1 MPRMISTRGILST
14 GEKKCMPMKPSG
26 RDEDS
31 ASPVIGSVDVLDAKT
46 VSSGITASVFWV
58 TSALISLF
66 SNTASIIRSH
76 SARSLKS
83 VVTVILSRTSAAAS
97 VVILPFFTLFSRN
110 FSVYCLPLAA
120 SSSVESMSTTFMPD
134 RALTKAIPDPII
146 PAPSMPKVVTFVFAN
161 PSGRA
166 RSLSA
171 DFLLTN
177 KVRIMLPATGPAR
190 SSAK

>member
-1 MPRMISTRGILST
+1 MPI
-14 GEKKCMPMKPSG
+14 KPSG

-46 VSSGITASVFWV
+46 VSSDITASVFWV

-66 SNTASIIRSH
+66 SKTASIIRSH

-120 SSSVESMSTTFMPD
+120 CSSVESRSTTFIPE
-134 RALTKAIPDPII
+134 RALTKVMPEPII
-146 PAPSMPKVVTFVFAN
+146 PAPSMPKVLIFVFSN

-171 DFLLTN
+171 DPLLTN
-177 KVRIMLPATGPAR
+177 KVRIMFPATGSAM